1 MVERFKLI
9 YSENSLNQIK
19 KLHPHLKPIIKAKIE
34 YISANPSVGKLL
46 EKELSG
52 YLSFR
57 AKRYR
62 IIYKV
67 DEDAKTIEIHYIG
80 HRRDIYETFGDQLRK
95 LKERS

>member
-1 MVERFKLI
+1 MVEKFKLI
-9 YSENSLNQIK
+9 YSETSLKQIR
-19 KLHPHLKPIIKAKIE
+19 KLLPHLKPIVKSKME
-34 YISANPSVGKLL
+34 SISANPYMGKLL

-67 DEDAKTIEIHYIG
+67 AEDAKTIEIHYIG
-80 HRRDIYETFGDQLRK
+80 HRRDIYEIFGDQLRK

>member
-1 MVERFKLI
+1 MSGKFKLI
-9 YSENSLNQIK
+9 YAATSRRQIK
-19 KLHPHLKPIIKAKIE
+19 KLHPHLKPIVKAKIE
-34 YISANPSVGKLL
+34 RISANPHIGKLL

-67 DEDAKTIEIHYIG
+67 KADTKTIEVPYIG
-80 HRRDIYETFGDQLRK
+80 HRQDIYEILGEQLRN
-95 LKERS
+95 LKDRI